1 MDDILDLAGRLGKAI
16 ADSKQAQSLRQARE
30 ALHNE
35 PATVQ
40 LLNEYQAQAH
50 KIGQL
55 EEQQK
60 PVEVGDKHTLNDLH
74 DRLIASETF
83 KKYTAAQVDYIDLM
97 RRVNDTLRHH
107 LGETEKD

>member
-55 EEQQK
+55 E
-60 PVEVGDKHTLNDLH
+60 
-74 DRLIASETF
+74 
-83 KKYTAAQVDYIDLM
+83 
-97 RRVNDTLRHH
+97 
-107 LGETEKD
+107 